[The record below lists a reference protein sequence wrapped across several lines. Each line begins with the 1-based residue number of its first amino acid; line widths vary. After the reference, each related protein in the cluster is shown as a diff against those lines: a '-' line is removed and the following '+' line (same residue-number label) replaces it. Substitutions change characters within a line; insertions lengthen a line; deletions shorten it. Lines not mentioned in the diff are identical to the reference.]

1 MTVAQMCGRYASFL
15 PPEAIA
21 RIFRTVNPLPN
32 VEPNW
37 NMAPTLDAMVVRRH
51 PQTGERHLDLLNW
64 GLLPYWTKGDPKK
77 TRRPINAKAET
88 IGAQSMFR
96 EAFARRRCLVPAGAF
111 YEWQPVPGEKAK
123 QPFAIARQDGLS
135 MALAGIWEGWR
146 GEGGEVLR
154 TFAIITTDA
163 NRLMAPIHNRMPV
176 ILEEADWPLWLGE
189 TEDRDPAE
197 LLHPAAEDALRV
209 WPVSRA
215 VSNVRNNG
223 PELLES
229 FAQEQ

>member
-1 MTVAQMCGRYASFL
+1 MCGRYASYL

-32 VEPNW
+32 IDPNW

-64 GLLPYWTKGDPKK
+64 GLLPYWTKGDPKQA
-77 TRRPINAKAET
+77 RRPINAKAET
-88 IGAQSMFR
+88 VATLPTFR
-96 EAFARRRCLVPAGAF
+96 DAFARRRCLVPAGAF
-111 YEWQPVPGEKAK
+111 YEWQRVPGEKTK
-123 QPFAIARQDGLS
+123 QPFAIARQDGQP
-135 MALAGIWEGWR
+135 MAFAGIWEGWR

-154 TFAIITTDA
+154 TFAIVTTDA
-163 NRLMAPIHNRMPV
+163 NQVMAPIHNRMPV
-176 ILEEADWPLWLGE
+176 ILEESDWPLWLGE
-189 TEDRDPAE
+189 REGEPGT
-197 LLHPAAEDALRV
+197 LLHPAADDVLRV

-223 PELLES
+223 PELIEPV
-229 FAQEQ
+229 